1 MVTQFFLNGIIAGCS
16 YALTA
21 LGFAL
26 IYNTTRT
33 FHFAHGAVY
42 TLSAYVFYTLY
53 SLWGW
58 PIIASIALT
67 VTFIA
72 LLGIAIDECVY
83 SPLLKSKSS
92 LLIQLLS
99 SIGLYVVIINFISMI
114 YGNESRIVSSVIHP
128 TYLFG
133 KVIITRIQVV
143 TALSFVVIFAGFI
156 VVLKKVNFGKT
167 IRAMRDNPEL
177 ISVMG
182 INPKSVRRA
191 VFALGSSL
199 AAVSAML
206 VSLDVGMDPNIG
218 MAAVMNAAVAV
229 IIGGVG
235 IFEGAVFGALF
246 LGLLQS
252 FAVWQF
258 STRWQDIVTFLTLI
272 LFILF
277 RPEGIFGNRRRVEEV
292 VV

>member
-67 VTFIA
+67 ITFIA
-72 LLGIAIDECVY
+72 LLGIAIDEYVY
-83 SPLLKSKSS
+83 SPLLKNKSS

-156 VVLKKVNFGKT
+156 AVLKKVNFGKT

-277 RPEGIFGNRRRVEEV
+277 LPEGIFGNRRRVEEV